1 MYLDKI
7 NDPSDLKKLE
17 ISELPKLADEVREA
31 VINRISNIGGHKG
44 PNLGMVEMTVAL
56 HYVFNSPKDKLVFDV
71 SHQCYSHKILT
82 GRKDAFLFSEHFHDV
97 TGFTNPAE
105 SVHDIFKIG
114 HTSTSISL
122 ALGLAIARDLEKK
135 HDNVVAIIGDGS
147 LSGGEAL
154 EALDYAG
161 EYNKNLIIIVNDN
174 DQSIAE
180 NHGGIY
186 KTLRKLRET
195 NGQDPN
201 NLFSSFGLE
210 YHYLDDGHN
219 LEKLVSLFES
229 VKDIDHPV
237 VLHIHT
243 IKGKGLKYAEENREQ
258 WHAGGPFNVEDGSPK
273 ITIKNDTTVFE
284 SLKELLDSNEQ
295 AVVVNAGTPMS
306 LGFTKDKREEYV
318 KRGQFIDVGIAE
330 ENGVA
335 IASGI
340 AKNGGT
346 AVFGTFAAFFQRTY
360 DQVSHDLCLND
371 NPATMLVLSPG
382 VYGMNSDTHLAL
394 CDIQQFAY
402 IPNLIYLAPATR
414 SEYKNAL
421 KFATTQKKHP
431 VGIRVPA
438 VFSDIQ
444 EEDNTNYAEIN
455 KNKIIKKGSK
465 VAIFGIGKMIDMA
478 NDIAYKLKKEKNLD
492 ITIINPLFLSGLDEE
507 LLNSLK
513 NNHQLII
520 TLEDGELM
528 GGYGQ
533 NISSFYGQNEISV
546 KNYGISKKFHTDFAA
561 EELLA
566 ENGMSISNIYN
577 FIIKY
582 FWIII

>member
-243 IKGKGLKYAEENREQ
+243 IKGKELKYAEENREQ

-492 ITIINPLFLSGLDEE
+492 ITIINPLFLSGLDEK

-577 FIIKY
+577 FITK
-582 FWIII
+582 FLEL

>member
-478 NDIAYKLKKEKNLD
+478 NDIADKLKKEKNLD
-492 ITIINPLFLSGLDEE
+492 ITIINPLFLSGLDEK

-577 FIIKY
+577 FITK
-582 FWIII
+582 FLEL

>member
-340 AKNGGT
+340 ARNGGT

-360 DQVSHDLCLND
+360 DQVCHDLCLND

-492 ITIINPLFLSGLDEE
+492 ITIINPLFLSGLDEK

-577 FIIKY
+577 FITK
-582 FWIII
+582 FLEL

>member
-7 NDPSDLKKLE
+7 NDPSDLKKLK

-31 VINRISNIGGHKG
+31 VINKISNNGGHKG

-71 SHQCYSHKILT
+71 SHQCYPHKILT
-82 GRKDAFLFSEHFHDV
+82 GRKNTFLFSEHFHDV

-219 LEKLVSLFES
+219 LEKLVALFER

-273 ITIKNDTTVFE
+273 ITIKNDTTVFD

-295 AVVVNAGTPMS
+295 SVVVNAGTPMV

-330 ENGVA
+330 ENAVA

-340 AKNGGT
+340 ARNGGT

-394 CDIQQFAY
+394 CDIQQFAH
-402 IPNLIYLAPATR
+402 IPNLIYLAPSTR

-431 VGIRVPA
+431 IGIRVPA

-444 EEDNTNYAEIN
+444 EEDNTNYAETN

-465 VAIFGIGKMIDMA
+465 VAIFGVGKMIDMA
-478 NDIAYKLKKEKNLD
+478 NNIADKLKKEKNLD

-533 NISSFYGQNEISV
+533 NISSFYGQDEIAV
-546 KNYGISKKFHTDFAA
+546 KNYGISKKFHTDFEA

-577 FIIKY
+577 FINK
-582 FWIII
+582 FLDL

>member
-135 HDNVVAIIGDGS
+135 YDNVVAIIGDGS

-492 ITIINPLFLSGLDEE
+492 ITIINPLFLSGLDEK

-577 FIIKY
+577 FITK
-582 FWIII
+582 FLEL

>member
-340 AKNGGT
+340 ARNGGT

-455 KNKIIKKGSK
+455 KNKIIKKGSN

-492 ITIINPLFLSGLDEE
+492 ITIINPLFLSGLDEK

-577 FIIKY
+577 FITK
-582 FWIII
+582 FLEL

>member
-1 MYLDKI
+1 
-7 NDPSDLKKLE
+7 
-17 ISELPKLADEVREA
+17 
-31 VINRISNIGGHKG
+31 
-44 PNLGMVEMTVAL
+44 
-56 HYVFNSPKDKLVFDV
+56 
-71 SHQCYSHKILT
+71 
-82 GRKDAFLFSEHFHDV
+82 
-97 TGFTNPAE
+97 
-105 SVHDIFKIG
+105 
-114 HTSTSISL
+114 
-122 ALGLAIARDLEKK
+122 
-135 HDNVVAIIGDGS
+135 
-147 LSGGEAL
+147 
-154 EALDYAG
+154 
-161 EYNKNLIIIVNDN
+161 
-174 DQSIAE
+174 
-180 NHGGIY
+180 
-186 KTLRKLRET
+186 
-195 NGQDPN
+195 
-201 NLFSSFGLE
+201 
-210 YHYLDDGHN
+210 
-219 LEKLVSLFES
+219 
-229 VKDIDHPV
+229 
-237 VLHIHT
+237 
-243 IKGKGLKYAEENREQ
+243 
-258 WHAGGPFNVEDGSPK
+258 
-273 ITIKNDTTVFE
+273 
-284 SLKELLDSNEQ
+284 
-295 AVVVNAGTPMS
+295 MS

-492 ITIINPLFLSGLDEE
+492 ITIINPLFLSGLDEK

-577 FIIKY
+577 FITK
-582 FWIII
+582 FLEL

>member
-492 ITIINPLFLSGLDEE
+492 ITIINPLFLSGLDEK

-533 NISSFYGQNEISV
+533 NISSFYGQNEISF

-577 FIIKY
+577 FITK
-582 FWIII
+582 FLEL

>member
-195 NGQDPN
+195 NGQAPN

-340 AKNGGT
+340 ARNGGT

-421 KFATTQKKHP
+421 KYATTQKKHP

-478 NDIAYKLKKEKNLD
+478 NGIADKLKKEKNLD
-492 ITIINPLFLSGLDEE
+492 ITIINPLFLSGLDEK

-577 FIIKY
+577 FITK
-582 FWIII
+582 FLKL

>member
-71 SHQCYSHKILT
+71 SHQCYPHKILT

-154 EALDYAG
+154 EALDYTG

-237 VLHIHT
+237 ALHIHT

-273 ITIKNDTTVFE
+273 ITIKNDTTVFD
-284 SLKELLDSNEQ
+284 SLKALLDSNEQ

-340 AKNGGT
+340 ARNGGT

-455 KNKIIKKGSK
+455 KNKIIKKGSN

-478 NDIAYKLKKEKNLD
+478 NDIADKLKKEKNLD

-533 NISSFYGQNEISV
+533 NISSFYGQNEILV
-546 KNYGISKKFHTDFAA
+546 KNYGISKKFHTDFEA

-577 FIIKY
+577 FITK
-582 FWIII
+582 FLEL

>member
-340 AKNGGT
+340 ARNGGT

-371 NPATMLVLSPG
+371 NPATMLVLSSG

-444 EEDNTNYAEIN
+444 EEDNTNYAKIN

-492 ITIINPLFLSGLDEE
+492 ITIINPLFLSGLDEK
-507 LLNSLK
+507 LLDSLK

-577 FIIKY
+577 FIIK
-582 FWIII
+582 FLEL

>member
-17 ISELPKLADEVREA
+17 ISELPKLADEVRKA

-492 ITIINPLFLSGLDEE
+492 ITIINPLFLSGLDEK

-577 FIIKY
+577 FITK
-582 FWIII
+582 FLEL

>member
-195 NGQDPN
+195 NGQAPN

-340 AKNGGT
+340 ARNGGT

-421 KFATTQKKHP
+421 KYATTQKKHP

-478 NDIAYKLKKEKNLD
+478 NDIADKLKKEKNLD
-492 ITIINPLFLSGLDEE
+492 ITIINPLFLSGLDEK

-577 FIIKY
+577 FITK
-582 FWIII
+582 FLKL

>member
-340 AKNGGT
+340 ARNGGT

-455 KNKIIKKGSK
+455 KNKIIKKGSN

-478 NDIAYKLKKEKNLD
+478 NNIADKLKKEKTLD
-492 ITIINPLFLSGLDEE
+492 ITIINPLFLSGLDEK

-577 FIIKY
+577 FIIK
-582 FWIII
+582 FLEL

>member
-7 NDPSDLKKLE
+7 NDPSDLKKLK

-195 NGQDPN
+195 NGQESN

-273 ITIKNDTTVFE
+273 ITIKNDTTVFD

-340 AKNGGT
+340 ARNGGT

-478 NDIAYKLKKEKNLD
+478 NDIADKLKKEKNLD

-533 NISSFYGQNEISV
+533 NISSFYGQNEILV
-546 KNYGISKKFHTDFAA
+546 KNYGISKKFHTDFEA

-577 FIIKY
+577 FITK
-582 FWIII
+582 FLEL

>member
-17 ISELPKLADEVREA
+17 ISELPKLADEVRKA

-82 GRKDAFLFSEHFHDV
+82 GRKGAFLFSEHFHDV

-431 VGIRVPA
+431 VCIRVPA

-577 FIIKY
+577 FIIK
-582 FWIII
+582 FLEL

>member
-340 AKNGGT
+340 AINGGT

-492 ITIINPLFLSGLDEE
+492 ITIINPLFLSGLDEK

-577 FIIKY
+577 FITK
-582 FWIII
+582 FLEL

>member
-31 VINRISNIGGHKG
+31 VINRISNIGSHKG

-577 FIIKY
+577 FIIK
-582 FWIII
+582 FLEL

>member
-17 ISELPKLADEVREA
+17 ISELPKLADEVRKA

-340 AKNGGT
+340 ARNGGT

-492 ITIINPLFLSGLDEE
+492 ITIINPLFLSGLDEK

-577 FIIKY
+577 FITK
-582 FWIII
+582 FLEL

>member
-219 LEKLVSLFES
+219 LEKLVSLFVS

-258 WHAGGPFNVEDGSPK
+258 WHAGGPFNVEDGSLK

-318 KRGQFIDVGIAE
+318 KR
-330 ENGVA
+330 
-335 IASGI
+335 
-340 AKNGGT
+340 
-346 AVFGTFAAFFQRTY
+346 
-360 DQVSHDLCLND
+360 
-371 NPATMLVLSPG
+371 
-382 VYGMNSDTHLAL
+382 
-394 CDIQQFAY
+394 
-402 IPNLIYLAPATR
+402 
-414 SEYKNAL
+414 
-421 KFATTQKKHP
+421 
-431 VGIRVPA
+431 
-438 VFSDIQ
+438 
-444 EEDNTNYAEIN
+444 
-455 KNKIIKKGSK
+455 
-465 VAIFGIGKMIDMA
+465 
-478 NDIAYKLKKEKNLD
+478 
-492 ITIINPLFLSGLDEE
+492 
-507 LLNSLK
+507 
-513 NNHQLII
+513 
-520 TLEDGELM
+520 
-528 GGYGQ
+528 
-533 NISSFYGQNEISV
+533 EIS
-546 KNYGISKKFHTDFAA
+546 ND
-561 EELLA
+561 
-566 ENGMSISNIYN
+566 
-577 FIIKY
+577 
-582 FWIII
+582 

>member
-17 ISELPKLADEVREA
+17 ISELPKLADEVRKA

-295 AVVVNAGTPMS
+295 AVVVNAGIPMS

-340 AKNGGT
+340 ARNGGT

-492 ITIINPLFLSGLDEE
+492 ITIINPLFLSGLDEK

-577 FIIKY
+577 FITK
-582 FWIII
+582 FLEL

>member
-258 WHAGGPFNVEDGSPK
+258 WHVGGPFNVEDGSPK

-492 ITIINPLFLSGLDEE
+492 ITIINPLFLSGLDEK

-577 FIIKY
+577 FITK
-582 FWIII
+582 FLEL

>member
-17 ISELPKLADEVREA
+17 ISELPKLADEVRKA

-340 AKNGGT
+340 ARNGGT

-478 NDIAYKLKKEKNLD
+478 NDIADKLKKEKNLD
-492 ITIINPLFLSGLDEE
+492 ITIINPLFLSGLDEK

-577 FIIKY
+577 FITK
-582 FWIII
+582 FLEL

>member
-17 ISELPKLADEVREA
+17 ISELPKLDDEVREA

-492 ITIINPLFLSGLDEE
+492 ITIINPLFLSGLDEK

-577 FIIKY
+577 FITK
-582 FWIII
+582 FLEL

>member
-421 KFATTQKKHP
+421 KFATNQKKHP

-492 ITIINPLFLSGLDEE
+492 ITIINPLFLSGLDEK

-577 FIIKY
+577 FITK
-582 FWIII
+582 FLEL

>member
-371 NPATMLVLSPG
+371 NPATMIVLSPG

-492 ITIINPLFLSGLDEE
+492 ITIINPLFLSGLDEK

-577 FIIKY
+577 FITK
-582 FWIII
+582 FLEL

>member
-17 ISELPKLADEVREA
+17 ISELPKLADEVRKA

-82 GRKDAFLFSEHFHDV
+82 GRKGAFLFSEHFHDV

-258 WHAGGPFNVEDGSPK
+258 WHAGGPFNVEDGSLK

-577 FIIKY
+577 FIIK
-582 FWIII
+582 FLEL

>member
-478 NDIAYKLKKEKNLD
+478 NGIAYKLKKEKNLD
-492 ITIINPLFLSGLDEE
+492 ITIINPLFLSGLDEK

-577 FIIKY
+577 FITK
-582 FWIII
+582 FLEL

>member
-17 ISELPKLADEVREA
+17 ISELPKLADEVRKA

-82 GRKDAFLFSEHFHDV
+82 GRKGAFLFSEHFHDV

-161 EYNKNLIIIVNDN
+161 EYNKNVIIIVKDN

-577 FIIKY
+577 FIIK
-582 FWIII
+582 FLEL

>member
-17 ISELPKLADEVREA
+17 ISELPKLADEVRKA

-82 GRKDAFLFSEHFHDV
+82 GRKGAFLFSEHFHDV

-273 ITIKNDTTVFE
+273 IAIKNDTTVFE

-340 AKNGGT
+340 TRNGGT

-444 EEDNTNYAEIN
+444 EEDNTNYAKIN

-492 ITIINPLFLSGLDEE
+492 ITIINPLFLSGLDEK
-507 LLNSLK
+507 LLDSLK

-577 FIIKY
+577 FIIK
-582 FWIII
+582 FLEL

>member
-455 KNKIIKKGSK
+455 KNKIIKKGSN

-492 ITIINPLFLSGLDEE
+492 ITIINPLFLSGLDEK

-577 FIIKY
+577 FIIK
-582 FWIII
+582 FLEL

>member
-340 AKNGGT
+340 ARNGGT

-455 KNKIIKKGSK
+455 KNKIIKKGSN

-577 FIIKY
+577 FITK
-582 FWIII
+582 FLEL

>member
-17 ISELPKLADEVREA
+17 ISELPKLADEVRKA

-82 GRKDAFLFSEHFHDV
+82 GRKGAFLFSEHFHDV

-577 FIIKY
+577 FIIK
-582 FWIII
+582 FLEL

>member
-478 NDIAYKLKKEKNLD
+478 NDIADKLKKEKNLD
-492 ITIINPLFLSGLDEE
+492 ITIINPLFLSGLDEK

-520 TLEDGELM
+520 TLEDVELM

-577 FIIKY
+577 FITK
-582 FWIII
+582 FLEL

>member
-431 VGIRVPA
+431 VGIRVPV

-444 EEDNTNYAEIN
+444 EEDNTNYAKIN

-478 NDIAYKLKKEKNLD
+478 NDIADKLKKEKNLD

-546 KNYGISKKFHTDFAA
+546 KNYGISKKFHTDFVA

-577 FIIKY
+577 FITK
-582 FWIII
+582 FLEL

>member
-17 ISELPKLADEVREA
+17 ISELPKLADEVRKA

-258 WHAGGPFNVEDGSPK
+258 WHAGGPFNVEDGSLK

-478 NDIAYKLKKEKNLD
+478 NNIADKLKKEKNLD
-492 ITIINPLFLSGLDEE
+492 ITIINPLFLSGLDEK

-577 FIIKY
+577 FIIK
-582 FWIII
+582 FLEL

>member
-478 NDIAYKLKKEKNLD
+478 NDIADKLKKEKNLN

-577 FIIKY
+577 FITK
-582 FWIII
+582 FLEL